1 MNNTM
6 MNEPDTHMEKNDTIE
21 DGYEIDLDKID
32 IPYIPDYPDWKRGL
46 KWGLTASIPL
56 SLAVFL
62 ISASV
67 SLSKNGV
74 TKLILSEL
82 FQAFVIFIMFFLLIG
97 SIGAFRP
104 QNYR

>member
-1 MNNTM
+1 
-6 MNEPDTHMEKNDTIE
+6 MNELDNHIDKNDSIAN
-21 DGYEIDLDKID
+21 DYEIDLDKIE

-46 KWGLTASIPL
+46 KWGLTASIPF

-67 SLSKNGV
+67 SLSKTGV
-74 TKLILSEL
+74 SKLILSEL